1 MRKFTRIKISKR
13 DANEAVSL
21 TGARN
26 KAQAVRLLLEEK
38 KRLEKRRNLLA
49 KAGRISIEYVR
60 PHDQGQR

>member
-1 MRKFTRIKISKR
+1 MKKLATIKISKK

-26 KAQAVRLLLEEK
+26 KTETFRLLLEEK
-38 KRLEKRRNLLA
+38 KRLEKRRQLLA

-60 PHDQGQR
+60 PHEWGRR